1 MLKRFSFCVES
12 LHQHPETIKSW
23 ADHNPTMNL
32 MGFYSD
38 LLNLGMGN
46 TMPGKVIE
54 MALEGRGATEYKSGN
69 RGDHERRTAT
79 GTDEVRSPAA
89 SDV

>member
-1 MLKRFSFCVES
+1 MLERLSFCLES
-12 LHQHPETIKSW
+12 LEQHPETIKSW

-38 LLNLGMGN
+38 LLNLNMGN

-54 MALEGRGATEYKSGN
+54 KALEGRGATEYKSSNG
-69 RGDHERRTAT
+69 GEHERRTAT
-79 GTDEVRSPAA
+79 GAD
-89 SDV
+89 